1 MENNIIIFNNQ
12 EFGNVR
18 TIIIDDNPYFCASD
32 VAKALGYKRPNDAIS
47 MHCRATVKYSTPISG
62 KNQDINFIPEGDVY
76 RLIIKSKLPSAEKF
90 ESWVMD
96 DVLPTLRK
104 TGTYSIYAKPDSYT
118 IEDPAA
124 RARRW
129 AEEYEEKQLIMQENE
144 KLVERNDELQS
155 ENDNMRPKAKFYDQV
170 GDFNGLISVSK
181 MAALL
186 VNDEFKVGQKALFD
200 YLRYKKMLCTADHV
214 YNKPSSEMLDKG
226 YMKYKTYVHNG
237 HMKNVKADIRYTPQI
252 TGSGQRYIY
261 SCVMKDKEYFINRM
275 KKK

>member
-1 MENNIIIFNNQ
+1 MDNSIIIFNNQ

-18 TIIIDDNPYFCASD
+18 TVVIDDKPYFCASD

-104 TGTYSIYAKPDSYT
+104 NGTYSIDTKPDSYT

-129 AEEYEEKQLIMQENE
+129 AEEYEEKQLVMQENE

-155 ENDNMRPKAKFYDQV
+155 ENDEMRPKAKFHDDIAAAKNSLLLGEFAGIIQNNHNIKLGEKKLFEWCRNKGFLCSSLGYWNKPTQRMITSGYMQV
-170 GDFNGLISVSK
+170 CEHTHIAGN
-181 MAALL
+181 
-186 VNDEFKVGQKALFD
+186 GQKYVSYSPL
-200 YLRYKKMLCTADHV
+200 LTG
-214 YNKPSSEMLDKG
+214 KG
-226 YMKYKTYVHNG
+226 QIWLTDQLMKEFGN
-237 HMKNVKADIRYTPQI
+237 
-252 TGSGQRYIY
+252 
-261 SCVMKDKEYFINRM
+261 
-275 KKK
+275 